1 MAAGGSALRGGGQL
15 MRGGLLVWW
24 QFVRVAVMNELQYR
38 VNFWL
43 SLLQSAIALGTGLVV
58 LALVF
63 RYVDQLG
70 GWSRPELYVV
80 LGMFTALGGVA
91 RMAIKPNLVQLLADV
106 RDGALDYVLTKPV
119 DAQLLV
125 STARLQIWQGVD
137 VVVGAVVVSWGLTG
151 VERGV
156 GPAAAGGF
164 VLTFL
169 LGVAMIYGLLLLL
182 ATSAFWFVRV
192 DAMIEV
198 FDAVFQAG
206 RYPVGIYPG
215 WLRVVL
221 SAVVPI
227 GFAVTVPSEALTARL
242 SGGTLL
248 AVSGLAV
255 GWLALSRWF
264 WKLGVRRYSGASA

>member
-1 MAAGGSALRGGGQL
+1 
-15 MRGGLLVWW
+15 MRAVGLVW
-24 QFVRVAVMNELQYR
+24 QFVRVAAMNELQYR

-58 LALVF
+58 IALVF
-63 RYVDQLG
+63 RYVDNLG
-70 GWSRPELYVV
+70 GWTRPELYVV

-91 RMAIKPNLVQLLADV
+91 RMVVKPSMVQFLDDV

-125 STARLQIWQGVD
+125 STRRLQLWQGVD
-137 VVVGAVVVSWGLTG
+137 LVVGAVVVAWGLAG
-151 VERGV
+151 LERQLSM
-156 GPAAAGGF
+156 AAAGGF
-164 VLTFL
+164 AVTFL
-169 LGVAMIYGLLLLL
+169 LGVIMIYSLLLFLS
-182 ATSAFWFVRV
+182 TSAFWFIRV

-215 WLRVVL
+215 WLRIML

-227 GFAVTVPSEALTARL
+227 GFAVTVPSEALTGRL

-248 AVSGLAV
+248 AAAGIALAWLGLA
-255 GWLALSRWF
+255 RWF
-264 WKLGVRRYSGASA
+264 WLVGVRRYSGASA

>member
-1 MAAGGSALRGGGQL
+1 
-15 MRGGLLVWW
+15 MRAVRLWW
-24 QFVRVAVMNELQYR
+24 QFVRVAAMNELQYR

-43 SLLQSAIALGTGLVV
+43 SLLQSAIALGTGLIV

-63 RYVDQLG
+63 RYVDRLA

-80 LGMFTALGGVA
+80 LGMFTALGGVS
-91 RMAIKPNLVQLLADV
+91 RMAIKPNLVQLFDDV

-125 STARLQIWQGVD
+125 STRRLQLWQGVD
-137 VVVGAVVVSWGLTG
+137 ILVGAAVVGWGLAG
-151 VERGV
+151 LDRPV

-164 VLTFL
+164 LLALL
-169 LGVAMIYGLLLLL
+169 LGTVLVYSLLL
-182 ATSAFWFVRV
+182 ALSTSTFWFIRV
-192 DAMIEV
+192 DAMLEV

-215 WLRVVL
+215 WLRIVL

-242 SGGTLL
+242 TGGTLVAL
-248 AVSGLAV
+248 GGLAV
-255 GWLALSRWF
+255 AWLGLARWC
-264 WKLGVRRYSGASA
+264 WRRGVRRYSGASA

>member
-1 MAAGGSALRGGGQL
+1 
-15 MRGGLLVWW
+15 MRAVRLWW
-24 QFVRVAVMNELQYR
+24 QFVRVAAMNELQYR

-43 SLLQSAIALGTGLVV
+43 SLLQSAIALGIGLIV

-63 RYVDQLG
+63 RYVDRLA

-80 LGMFTALGGVA
+80 LGMFTALGGVS
-91 RMAIKPNLVQLLADV
+91 RMAIKPNLVQLFEDV

-125 STARLQIWQGVD
+125 STRRLQLWQGVD
-137 VVVGAVVVSWGLTG
+137 ILVGAGVVGWGLAG
-151 VERGV
+151 LDRPV

-164 VLTFL
+164 LLAFL
-169 LGVAMIYGLLLLL
+169 LGTVLVYSLLL
-182 ATSAFWFVRV
+182 ALSTSTFWFIRV
-192 DAMIEV
+192 DAMLEV

-215 WLRVVL
+215 WLRIVL

-242 SGGTLL
+242 TGGTLVAL
-248 AVSGLAV
+248 GGLAV
-255 GWLALSRWF
+255 AWLGLARWC
-264 WKLGVRRYSGASA
+264 WRRGVRRYSGASA

>member
-1 MAAGGSALRGGGQL
+1 
-15 MRGGLLVWW
+15 MRAVGLVW
-24 QFVRVAVMNELQYR
+24 QFVRVAAMNELQYR

-58 LALVF
+58 IALVF
-63 RYVDQLG
+63 RYVDNLG
-70 GWSRPELYVV
+70 GWTRPELYVV

-91 RMAIKPNLVQLLADV
+91 RMAVKPSMVQFLDDV

-125 STARLQIWQGVD
+125 STRRLQLWQGVD
-137 VVVGAVVVSWGLTG
+137 LLVGAVVVAWGLTG
-151 VERGV
+151 LERQV
-156 GPAAAGGF
+156 SVAAAGAFAVTF
-164 VLTFL
+164 VL
-169 LGVAMIYGLLLLL
+169 GVIMIYSLLLLL
-182 ATSAFWFVRV
+182 STSAFWFIRV
-192 DAMIEV
+192 DAMLEV

-215 WLRVVL
+215 WLRIML

-227 GFAVTVPSEALTARL
+227 GFAVTAPSEALTGRL

-248 AVSGLAV
+248 AAAVIAVAWLGLA
-255 GWLALSRWF
+255 RWF
-264 WKLGVRRYSGASA
+264 WLVGVRRYSGASA

>member
-1 MAAGGSALRGGGQL
+1 
-15 MRGGLLVWW
+15 MRGALVVWW
-24 QFVRVAVMNELQYR
+24 QFIRVAAMNELQYR

-43 SLLQSAIALGTGLVV
+43 SLVQSAIALGTGLVV

-91 RMAIKPNLVQLLADV
+91 RMAIKPNMVQFIEDV
-106 RDGALDYVLTKPV
+106 REGTLDYVLTKPV

-125 STARLQIWQGVD
+125 SIRRLQLWQGVD
-137 VVVGAVVVSWGLTG
+137 LLVGALVVGWGLAG
-151 VERGV
+151 LERTV
-156 GPAAAGGF
+156 SLVAAAGFG
-164 VLTFL
+164 LTFL
-169 LGVAMIYGLLLLL
+169 LAVTMVYSLLLLL
-182 ATSAFWFVRV
+182 STSAFWFVRV
-192 DAMIEV
+192 DAMLEV

-227 GFAVTVPSEALTARL
+227 GFAVTVPSQALTARL

-248 AVSGLAV
+248 AIGALAA
-255 GWLALSRWF
+255 GWLVLARWF
-264 WKLGVRRYSGASA
+264 WKVGIRRYAGASA

>member
-1 MAAGGSALRGGGQL
+1 
-15 MRGGLLVWW
+15 MRTAVVGWHCA
-24 QFVRVAVMNELQYR
+24 RVAVMNELQYR

-63 RYVDQLG
+63 RYVDHLA

-91 RMAIKPNLVQLLADV
+91 RMAIKPNMVQLLDDV

-125 STARLQIWQGVD
+125 SIRRLQPWQGVD
-137 VVVGAVVVSWGLTG
+137 IVVGGLVVGWGLTG
-151 VERGV
+151 LARPVSL
-156 GPAAAGGF
+156 ATAGAF
-164 VLTFL
+164 LLTFL
-169 LGVAMIYGLLLLL
+169 FGVMLLYSLLL
-182 ATSAFWFVRV
+182 ALSTSVFWFVRV
-192 DAMIEV
+192 DAMIEI

-215 WLRVVL
+215 WLRIVL
-221 SAVVPI
+221 SGVVPI

-248 AVSGLAV
+248 VIAALTAAWV
-255 GWLALSRWF
+255 GLSRWL
-264 WKLGVRRYSGASA
+264 WLRGVRRYSGASA

>member
-1 MAAGGSALRGGGQL
+1 
-15 MRGGLLVWW
+15 MRGGLAIWW

-80 LGMFTALGGVA
+80 LGMFTALGGVT
-91 RMAIKPNLVQLLADV
+91 RMAIKPNLVQLLDDI

-119 DAQLLV
+119 DAQLFV
-125 STARLQIWQGVD
+125 STRRLQLWQGVD
-137 VVVGAVVVSWGLTG
+137 VVVGAFVVGWGLVG
-151 VERGV
+151 VERTV
-156 GPAAAGGF
+156 SLAAAAGF

-169 LGVAMIYGLLLLL
+169 LATAMIYSLLLLL
-182 ATSAFWFVRV
+182 ATTAFWFVRV
-192 DAMIEV
+192 DAMLEV

-215 WLRVVL
+215 WLRVML
-221 SAVVPI
+221 SVVMPI

-248 AVSGLAV
+248 VMGALTV
-255 GWLALSRWF
+255 GWLGLSRWF
-264 WKLGVRRYSGASA
+264 WRLGVRRYSGASA

>member
-1 MAAGGSALRGGGQL
+1 
-15 MRGGLLVWW
+15 MRAVRLWW
-24 QFVRVAVMNELQYR
+24 QFVRVAAMNELQYR

-43 SLLQSAIALGTGLVV
+43 SLLQSAIALGIGLIV

-63 RYVDQLG
+63 RYVDRLA

-80 LGMFTALGGVA
+80 LGMFTALGGVS
-91 RMAIKPNLVQLLADV
+91 RMAIKPNLVQLFEDV

-125 STARLQIWQGVD
+125 STRRLQLWQGVD
-137 VVVGAVVVSWGLTG
+137 ILVGAAVVGWGLAG
-151 VERGV
+151 LDRPV

-164 VLTFL
+164 LLAFL
-169 LGVAMIYGLLLLL
+169 LGTVLVYSLLL
-182 ATSAFWFVRV
+182 ALSTSTFWFIRV
-192 DAMIEV
+192 EAMLEM

-215 WLRVVL
+215 WLRIVL

-242 SGGTLL
+242 TGGTLVAL
-248 AVSGLAV
+248 GGLAV
-255 GWLALSRWF
+255 AWLGLARWC
-264 WKLGVRRYSGASA
+264 WRRGVRRYSGASA

>member
-1 MAAGGSALRGGGQL
+1 
-15 MRGGLLVWW
+15 MRAVRLWW
-24 QFVRVAVMNELQYR
+24 QFVRVAAMNELQYR

-43 SLLQSAIALGTGLVV
+43 SLLQSAIALGIGLIV

-63 RYVDQLG
+63 RYVDRLA

-80 LGMFTALGGVA
+80 LGMFTALGGVS
-91 RMAIKPNLVQLLADV
+91 RMAIKPNMVQLFDDV

-125 STARLQIWQGVD
+125 STRRLQLWQGVD
-137 VVVGAVVVSWGLTG
+137 ILVGAAVVGWGL
-151 VERGV
+151 V
-156 GPAAAGGF
+156 GLDRPVGIAAAGGF
-164 VLTFL
+164 LLAFL
-169 LGVAMIYGLLLLL
+169 LGTVLVYSLLL
-182 ATSAFWFVRV
+182 ALSTSTFWFIRV
-192 DAMIEV
+192 EAMLEV

-215 WLRVVL
+215 WLRIVL

-242 SGGTLL
+242 TGGTLVAL
-248 AVSGLAV
+248 GGLAV
-255 GWLALSRWF
+255 AWLGLARWC
-264 WKLGVRRYSGASA
+264 WRRGVRRYSGASA

>member
-1 MAAGGSALRGGGQL
+1 
-15 MRGGLLVWW
+15 MRGPALIWHFL
-24 QFVRVAVMNELQYR
+24 RIAVLNELQYR

-43 SLLQSAIALGTGLVV
+43 SLLQSAISLGIGLLV

-70 GWSRPELYVV
+70 GWTRPELYVV
-80 LGMFTALGGVA
+80 LGTYTALGGVA
-91 RMAIKPNLVQLLADV
+91 RMAIRPNMLQLLDDV

-125 STARLQIWQGVD
+125 STRRLQLWQGVD
-137 VVVGAVVVSWGLTG
+137 LLVGALVVAYGLSG
-151 VERGV
+151 LDRAV
-156 GPAAAGGF
+156 GLAAAAGFALSF
-164 VLTFL
+164 VLAVT
-169 LGVAMIYGLLLLL
+169 MIYSLLLVLS
-182 ATSAFWFVRV
+182 TSSFWFVRV
-192 DAMIEV
+192 DAMLEV

-221 SAVVPI
+221 SGLVPI
-227 GFAVTVPSEALTARL
+227 GFAVTVPSEALAARL

-248 AVSGLAV
+248 LLAGLAV
-255 GWLALSRWF
+255 VWLGLARWA
-264 WKLGVRRYSGASA
+264 WRLGVRRYSGASA